1 MLCRLSDA
9 SLYLKGDQDMTT
21 INPRITIT
29 AVIPFQIPATD
40 QLTKPAST
48 MSSNNHQ
55 IDPHE

>member
-1 MLCRLSDA
+1 
-9 SLYLKGDQDMTT
+9 LKGDQDMTT